1 MLTNVPVCARAGR
14 AKLGKGLSKG
24 SDCVCACSGA
34 SAEAWRKAG
43 QIHREGQVHRGI
55 VHLAIVGRTGA
66 TCQRLARGDTGTH
79 NSDCSGDVMYNR
91 EARKA
96 ELFRNSK
103 YQKGMSSVKCAHALS
118 QQTNTCRR
126 AYNRRYIRY
135 RCAHTRTNHL
145 ITSPLSARQ
154 ILSIIH
160 RDKGSRQRVV
170 SQRSESSQQTYLTW
184 NSRARQN
191 WTLNCQSAQKTFCLA
206 HTCTLPPSTSA
217 LSVC

>member
-34 SAEAWRKAG
+34 SAEAWHKAG

-91 EARKA
+91 EARK
-96 ELFRNSK
+96 LNSSEIQNTEK
-103 YQKGMSSVKCAHALS
+103 VCRLSNVLTLSPSKQTHAGGLTSVDISDTDVHTHA
-118 QQTNTCRR
+118 Q
-126 AYNRRYIRY
+126 
-135 RCAHTRTNHL
+135 
-145 ITSPLSARQ
+145 IT
-154 ILSIIH
+154 
-160 RDKGSRQRVV
+160 
-170 SQRSESSQQTYLTW
+170 
-184 NSRARQN
+184 
-191 WTLNCQSAQKTFCLA
+191 
-206 HTCTLPPSTSA
+206 
-217 LSVC
+217 